1 MKKIF
6 STADVCPRDRF
17 ERWHEVTRQ
26 YVVDHDSRPDCRWSF
41 EATLSRAM
49 LEELPVLTFESSP
62 FTVLHTD
69 RHAARACDEF
79 IVCRQ
84 LGGVMALEQAGRQ
97 VSLHNGDLTLLDAR
111 VPYVARLSDGAS
123 ALLLKV
129 PRRRLAA
136 RVGRTGEMIAR
147 LMRPQD
153 GENGLV
159 SEFLGLLPRHVDKL
173 SKAASGVVAEQ
184 ALDLLALAV
193 AGCTS
198 AAQPR
203 VSSARFVVQTRVR
216 SAIERRLG
224 DPDLTPAAVAAAVGV
239 SVRYANA
246 VLADKNTSVYR
257 LIQTLR
263 LERCRQAL
271 ADPTQSHRTV
281 SDIAY
286 SWGFSDM
293 THFGRRFRVAFG
305 LLPSEFRRSRQ
316 PQEPA

>member
-1 MKKIF
+1 
-6 STADVCPRDRF
+6 
-17 ERWHEVTRQ
+17 
-26 YVVDHDSRPDCRWSF
+26 
-41 EATLSRAM
+41 
-49 LEELPVLTFESSP
+49 
-62 FTVLHTD
+62 
-69 RHAARACDEF
+69 
-79 IVCRQ
+79 
-84 LGGVMALEQAGRQ
+84 
-97 VSLHNGDLTLLDAR
+97 
-111 VPYVARLSDGAS
+111 VARLSDGAS

-129 PRRRLAA
+129 PRHRLAA

-293 THFGRRFRVAFG
+293 THFGRRFRATFG
-305 LLPSEFRRSRQ
+305 LLPSEFRRSHQ
-316 PQEPA
+316 LQEPA